1 MEEKY
6 CLFDI
11 LESEKNMAVNM
22 AISLNEASN
31 NNLYK
36 KWFSMFQAISENVKE
51 LFYLAYNNGW
61 YNLEE
66 AQETKI
72 TQAINKLEK
81 EQEQV
86 K

>member
-51 LFYLAYNNGW
+51 LFQGY
-61 YNLEE
+61 
-66 AQETKI
+66 K
-72 TQAINKLEK
+72 
-81 EQEQV
+81 
-86 K
+86 

>member
-22 AISLNEASN
+22 VISLNEASN

-66 AQETKI
+66 AQETKV

-86 K
+86 E

>member
-66 AQETKI
+66 AQETKV

-86 K
+86 E